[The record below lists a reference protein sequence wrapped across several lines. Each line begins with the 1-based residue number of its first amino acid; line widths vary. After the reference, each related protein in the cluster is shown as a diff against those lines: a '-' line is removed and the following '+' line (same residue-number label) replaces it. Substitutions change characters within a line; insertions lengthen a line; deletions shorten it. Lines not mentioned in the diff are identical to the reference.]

1 MFAVPPTRR
10 WLQLIQQDQIDILV
24 DLTMHMAKGRPL
36 MFARKPAPV
45 QACWLAYPGTTGLTA
60 MDYRLTDP
68 HLDPPG
74 LDDRFYSE
82 QSIRLPNAFWVYDPL
97 ATEPAVNSLP
107 AQRNAYVTFGSLNNF
122 TKVNTDVLKL
132 WALVLKA
139 VDRSRLILLAPGGS
153 ARQRTAEFLNREGIG
168 DERIRLVGRRPRQ
181 QYLELYQ
188 EIDIGLDTFP
198 ANGHTTSLDS
208 FWMGVPVVTLAGN
221 TAIGRGGVSV
231 LRNLGLPELIAEAPE
246 QFVQIAVDLAGD
258 LRRLDTL
265 RAALRDRMQHSA
277 LMDAPRFARGIEAA
291 YRDMWQTSCAEG
303 ERR

>member
-10 WLQLIQQDQIDILV
+10 Y
-24 DLTMHMAKGRPL
+24 A
-36 MFARKPAPV
+36 
-45 QACWLAYPGTTGLTA
+45 AYPTRPDRHSRGPDNAYGPGVAIDVCAEASSRASLLACLSRHDGHST
-60 MDYRLTDP
+60 DYRLTDP

-107 AQRNAYVTFGSLNNF
+107 AQNAYVTFGSLNNF

-168 DERIRLVGRRPRQ
+168 DERVRLVGRRPRQ

-208 FWMGVPVVTLAGN
+208 FWMGRSRCHACGKYSDWARWSIGAPQSGSAGTYCGGSRAICTNRSRFSRRSPPLGHIAGRVTRSNAAFGIDEMLLVLLVVLKLPIETC
-221 TAIGRGGVSV
+221 GRRW
-231 LRNLGLPELIAEAPE
+231 L
-246 QFVQIAVDLAGD
+246 
-258 LRRLDTL
+258 
-265 RAALRDRMQHSA
+265 
-277 LMDAPRFARGIEAA
+277 
-291 YRDMWQTSCAEG
+291 AEG